1 MIKFFLALVGIAT
14 ATLVGTFVLAGL
26 TIQAGQLVALR
37 PVSTSVEIR
46 GPPVLSTHSVHTV
59 AQQHSEETKGSG
71 FGSPDPAITW
81 RPIRAQRELNK

>member
-46 GPPVLSTHSVHTV
+46 GPPELN
-59 AQQHSEETKGSG
+59 SEKTKRPG
-71 FGSPDPAITW
+71 FGSPDNSAPLGE
-81 RPIRAQRELNK
+81 PISAQRELNDNPRRR